1 MAIVFFRIFEIKWF
15 CLVVAIRDLVHD
27 VEAIH
32 GLPQLLTTF
41 LKPFLSD
48 SCETEVCEASN
59 KHGHPS
65 YLRRDFCKVF
75 ERASLIF
82 DGCNVRMKTVFDWF

>member
-1 MAIVFFRIFEIKWF
+1 MLNQSAVLYQGVQRWMVLVAIVFFRIFEIKWF
-15 CLVVAIRDLVHD
+15 CLVVAICDLVHD

-48 SCETEVCEASN
+48 SCETEVCETSN
-59 KHGHPS
+59 CMGITH
-65 YLRRDFCKVF
+65 
-75 ERASLIF
+75 
-82 DGCNVRMKTVFDWF
+82 M